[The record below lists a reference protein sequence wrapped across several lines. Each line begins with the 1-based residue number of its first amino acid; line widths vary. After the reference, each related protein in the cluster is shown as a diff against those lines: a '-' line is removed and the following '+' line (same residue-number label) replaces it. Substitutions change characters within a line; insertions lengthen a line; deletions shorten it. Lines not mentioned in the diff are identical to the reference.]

1 MELGAELP
9 LFDRKT
15 PISYDICNRYS
26 SFSYSICN
34 HDPQW
39 GDKIPILD
47 LDLENFDLAD
57 LADGKVGFVS
67 LLSYIGYR
75 LTD

>member
-9 LFDRKT
+9 LFDSKSR
-15 PISYDICNRYS
+15 ISCSRRNHHYS
-26 SFSYSICN
+26 W
-34 HDPQW
+34 D
-39 GDKIPILD
+39 DKIPILD

-57 LADGKVGFVS
+57 LAEGKVGFVS
-67 LLSYIGYR
+67 LLSYNGYR